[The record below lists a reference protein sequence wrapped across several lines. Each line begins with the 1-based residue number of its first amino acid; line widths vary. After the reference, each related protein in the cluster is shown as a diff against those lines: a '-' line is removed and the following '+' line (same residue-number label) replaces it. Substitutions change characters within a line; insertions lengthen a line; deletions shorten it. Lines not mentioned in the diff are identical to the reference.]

1 MGRLIERLID
11 WTEKAAGI
19 FLAAITILIFSSI
32 TLRGTF
38 GFTIPEWYDLSRL
51 MLGVCIFWGIAATS
65 YRNDHIKVDILW
77 EWLGP
82 RGRRWLDVVATLVLL
97 GFLAVF
103 SYMLY
108 HKVGSGYRSGEQT
121 FDLRIRIWPFHLV
134 AACGIFFATL
144 LVLIRL
150 FRLLAGRAD
159 DDRKPIQPI
168 E

>member
-1 MGRLIERLID
+1 VSRLIERLID
-11 WTEKAAGI
+11 YTEKAAGI
-19 FLAAITILIFSSI
+19 FLAAITVLIFSSI
-32 TLRGTF
+32 TLRGTL

-65 YRNDHIKVDILW
+65 YRNDHIKVDIFW

-82 RGRRWLDVVATLVLL
+82 RGRRWLDVFATLVLL
-97 GFLAVF
+97 GSLAVF
-103 SYMLY
+103 SWMLMQ
-108 HKVGSGYRSGEQT
+108 KVGSGYRSGEQT
-121 FDLRIRIWPFHLV
+121 FDLRIRIWPFHFV

-150 FRLLAGRAD
+150 ARLLTGYQEPE
-159 DDRKPIQPI
+159 RKPIQPI

>member
-1 MGRLIERLID
+1 MGRLIEHIID

-19 FLAAITILIFSSI
+19 FLAAISILIFSSI
-32 TLRGTF
+32 TLRGTL

-77 EWLGP
+77 EWLSP
-82 RGRRWLDVVATLVLL
+82 NGRRWLDVFATLVML

-103 SYMLY
+103 SWMLY
-108 HKVGSGYRSGEQT
+108 HKVGSGIRSGEQT
-121 FDLRIRIWPFHLV
+121 FDLRIRIWPFHMV
-134 AACGIFFATL
+134 AVCGIFFATL
-144 LVLIRL
+144 LVMIRL
-150 FRLLAGRAD
+150 FRLLTGYKEPEH
-159 DDRKPIQPI
+159 KPMQPV

>member
-1 MGRLIERLID
+1 MNRLIEKLID

-19 FLAAITILIFSSI
+19 FLAAITLLIFSSI
-32 TLRGTF
+32 TLRGTV

-51 MLGVCIFWGIAATS
+51 LLGICIFWGIAATS

-77 EWLGP
+77 EWLGSE
-82 RGRRWLDVVATLVLL
+82 GRRWLDVFATLVLL

-121 FDLRIRIWPFHLV
+121 FDLRIRIWPFHLI
-134 AACGIFFATL
+134 AAGGIFFATL
-144 LVLIRL
+144 LVFIRLIRL
-150 FRLLAGRAD
+150 LTGRAHE
-159 DDRKPIQPI
+159 DRKPIQPA

>member
-1 MGRLIERLID
+1 MGRLVERLID
-11 WTEKAAGI
+11 YTEKAAGI
-19 FLAAITILIFSSI
+19 FLAAITVLIFTSI
-32 TLRGTF
+32 TLRGTL

-82 RGRRWLDVVATLVLL
+82 SGRRWLDVVASLILL

-103 SYMLY
+103 SWMLIQ
-108 HKVGSGYRSGEQT
+108 KIGSGYRSGEQT

-144 LVLIRL
+144 LMVIRVYRLISGYKEP
-150 FRLLAGRAD
+150 AH
-159 DDRKPIQPI
+159 KPIPPV